1 MRNPRILAAFDLP
14 PDATGAQIAARM
26 RELADLPADPDTN
39 VELWEHFI
47 EGIELGHAASGTDLR
62 ADIAELANGIVSS
75 AIAAPGDPDEDRFG
89 TIPWDHELGVPYPGA
104 DDVLRDFVFDE
115 VGPRLGAAGIY
126 DVR

>member
-26 RELADLPADPDTN
+26 RELAGLPADPDTN
-39 VELWEHFI
+39 VALWERFI
-47 EGIELGHAASGTDLR
+47 EGIELGRAASSADLR
-62 ADIAELANGIVSS
+62 ADLAELANGIVSW
-75 AIAAPGDPDEDRFG
+75 AIVPPGRSGEDRFG
-89 TIPWDHELGVPYPGA
+89 TIPWDHELGVPFPGA

-115 VGPRLGAAGIY
+115 IGPRLGAAGIY